1 MSIFDDIP
9 TTEQSLITFQS
20 YAENQVIA
28 LNKSLKQM
36 NKILLEVDRRLEL
49 MKGKAKNA
57 KVRN

>member
-9 TTEQSLITFQS
+9 TTEQGLITFQK

>member
-9 TTEQSLITFQS
+9 KTEQGLVTFQT